1 MYQVVALVLTLG
13 LVVLL
18 ALGVPVGMALAIAGC
33 LGFLANAGETM
44 AWFQL
49 ISMPLKLQAVCRTFC
64 SYPFHCS
71 FLQRRS

>member
-33 LGFLANAGETM
+33 LGFLANAGEIM
-44 AWFQL
+44 AW
-49 ISMPLKLQAVCRTFC
+49 S
-64 SYPFHCS
+64 S
-71 FLQRRS
+71 